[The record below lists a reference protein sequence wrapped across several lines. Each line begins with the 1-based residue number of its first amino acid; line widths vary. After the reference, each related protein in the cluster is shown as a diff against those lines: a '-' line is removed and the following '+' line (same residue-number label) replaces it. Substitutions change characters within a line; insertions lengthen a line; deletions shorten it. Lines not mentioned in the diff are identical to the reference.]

1 MSYLS
6 NANGQWQVV
15 LSIPYIT
22 LKAKCHSLGR
32 QAIITAPD
40 SRFKKKING

>member
-22 LKAKCHSLGR
+22 LKANSQKPK
-32 QAIITAPD
+32 AIRWGD
-40 SRFKKKING
+40 RRS